1 MRKALADRKASIGQR
16 RMVWSLTLAAVF
28 GMLWFSLLRHFAIK
42 PTIAASTTRSNAG
55 TEPRL
60 AALIECMYDEEQRE
74 RVYITPDVQFNV
86 PWNVYLAPQDNPG
99 KGWRFFHLISQGL
112 DMHP

>member
-16 RMVWSLTLAAVF
+16 RMAWTLAITAIF
-28 GMLWFSLLRHFAIK
+28 AGLWYSLLNHFAFK
-42 PTIAASTTRSNAG
+42 PTVAANLSSGDTAAETRLSD
-55 TEPRL
+55 L
-60 AALIECMYDEEQRE
+60 VECLFDEELNE
-74 RVYITPDVQFNV
+74 RVCVTPDVQFKLS
-86 PWNVYLAPQDNPG
+86 WNVYLAPQDNPG